1 MTAVVLCVPS
11 VSLLNGASLAD
22 RKAEFPRL
30 AWCLGAATRTPHAGP
45 LEPLLIARCGLDP
58 AAALAQITA
67 RYDLGAAAAARDLLR
82 CDPIHLHAD
91 PNKVLVYGPA
101 SLDVSAADADALI
114 AAVQREFP
122 ALNCE
127 RGTSPQR
134 WYIARPPDVAGIAP
148 STQWLNARSITPFM
162 PLAAAQRS
170 WRRWLNDLQMVLHE
184 QPVNQAR
191 EARGLLP
198 VNGVWWFGAGVSPE
212 VTSCAFTQ
220 LIGNDAVLAGIAA
233 HTKIPW
239 SAHAAPALATRG
251 ATLVVAGTA
260 FGEALAGN
268 VISLPEIETAW
279 LPSLINALRRRHITS
294 LTLLTATHS
303 ARISWFQS
311 WRTWHAPQSFILE

>member
-1 MTAVVLCVPS
+1 MTAVVLCLPS
-11 VSLLNGASLAD
+11 VSLLESASLAD

-30 AWCLGAATRTPHAGP
+30 AWCLGAATRTPHTGP
-45 LEPLLIARCGLDP
+45 LEPMLATRCGLDP

-67 RYDLGAAAAARDLLR
+67 RYDLGAVAAERDLLR

-101 SLDVSAADADALI
+101 SLDLSAADADALI

-122 ALNCE
+122 ALNCV

-134 WYIARPPDVAGIAP
+134 WYIVRPPDVGGSAP

-198 VNGVWWFGAGVSPE
+198 VNGVWWFGAGVPPQA
-212 VTSCAFTQ
+212 TPCAFTQ

-233 HTKIPW
+233 HTQIPW
-239 SAHAAPALATRG
+239 SAHAAPALPPCG
-251 ATLVVAGTA
+251 ATLVVAGAA
-260 FGEALAGN
+260 FGEAQAGD
-268 VISLPEIETAW
+268 VISLPEIETTW
-279 LPSLINALRRRHITS
+279 LPRLVNAVRRRRITS

-303 ARISWFQS
+303 VHLNWFQS
-311 WRTWHAPQSFILE
+311 WHTWHAPQSFILE